1 VTTNGPKESQAPQ
14 SLASQELAPSMKP
27 ASASTFVTMGP
38 GALDAARILGASLD
52 ALVRGLRTSA
62 QRPTVAAERC
72 LQYWKQVTD
81 PTMTVLALSLKVDG
95 KVALE
100 VNAEQGR
107 FVLPL
112 FLSGVQSLAPREEAT
127 VEDLIL
133 LAEQFA
139 RLGPTVTSIKAL
151 ENWFFADGAECFDVK
166 MSHSFIERVGDDA
179 DLGKRLEAALIAS
192 RLSAVGSSASV
203 IATEELN
210 QAALRDE
217 FDVPLDLY
225 AQSTNK
231 RPVTVSEQERSSIKS
246 ASDDEGVW
254 LEAELTLAL
263 SGKHAESVIAPTR
276 LARRIR
282 YAFAQGHV
290 TLGLLFWDRLRKRTD
305 VFAVDARKHLETA
318 DLGVALGK
326 ALGAG
331 TLLPSHVK
339 ELVALC
345 TDEMCVH
352 LGKEYVRREI
362 GSFAALPLLLQ
373 EKPQLAG
380 EWASAAFTTKAV
392 LSMIDALSAL
402 EHTGQGDAF
411 LAVLGAISPQRL
423 AAVLEV
429 VQVNLLE
436 KSAAKL
442 GSFVTNLSSPQRAG
456 VLRRCADSDTL
467 MTGFVIPHLRQT
479 HAKGLVGKELY
490 NLCKSLLR
498 TPQGRALVAE
508 LALDVRGS
516 EEARLVMIDVASQ
529 VPDLKAKLCKFRFGM
544 FMDPPAVANKIRG
557 LKKEAT

>member
-1 VTTNGPKESQAPQ
+1 
-14 SLASQELAPSMKP
+14 
-27 ASASTFVTMGP
+27 MGS

-52 ALVRGLRTSA
+52 ALVRSMRTAA

-72 LQYWKQVTD
+72 LQYWKQVAD

-192 RLSAVGSSASV
+192 RLSAVGSSARV
-203 IATEELN
+203 IATEELS
-210 QAALRDE
+210 QAALREE

-225 AQSTNK
+225 AQSSSK
-231 RPVTVSEQERSSIKS
+231 RPVTVNEQERSSIKN

-282 YAFAQGHV
+282 YAFAQGHI
-290 TLGLLFWDRLRKRTD
+290 TLGLLFWDRLRKRSD
-305 VFAVDARKHLETA
+305 PFAIDARKYLETA
-318 DLGVALGK
+318 DLGVALGR

-345 TDEMCVH
+345 TDEMCIH
-352 LGKEYVRREI
+352 LGKEYVRRET
-362 GSFAALPLLLQ
+362 GSFAALPMLVS
-373 EKPQLAG
+373 EKPQFVGA
-380 EWASAAFTTKAV
+380 WASAAFTTEAV
-392 LSMIDALSAL
+392 LSMIEALSMSDGA
-402 EHTGQGDAF
+402 QGDAF
-411 LAVLGAISPQRL
+411 LALLGAVSPQRL

-429 VQVNLLE
+429 VPIALLE
-436 KSAAKL
+436 KSAGKL
-442 GSFVTNLSSPQRAG
+442 GAFVTSLSAPQRSDA
-456 VLRRCADSDTL
+456 LRRCTGSDTL
-467 MTGFVIPHLRQT
+467 MAEFVIPHLRQT
-479 HAKGLVGKELY
+479 HAKGLVGRELY

-498 TPQGRALVAE
+498 IPAGRALVGE
-508 LALDVRGS
+508 LALDVRSS
-516 EEARLVMIDVASQ
+516 EDARLVMIDVASQ
-529 VPDLKAKLCKFRFGM
+529 VPDLKAKLCRFRFSM
-544 FMDPPAVANKIRG
+544 VMDPPAVANKIRA
-557 LKKEAT
+557 LKKEAQ

>member
-1 VTTNGPKESQAPQ
+1 LEAGVTTDEPKPSQVPKQ
-14 SLASQELAPSMKP
+14 
-27 ASASTFVTMGP
+27 STFVTMGP

-52 ALVRGLRTSA
+52 ALVRGMRTAA

-72 LQYWKQVTD
+72 LQYWKQVAD

-139 RLGPTVTSIKAL
+139 RLGPTVTSIMAL

-179 DLGKRLEAALIAS
+179 DLGKRLEAAMIAS

-203 IATEELN
+203 IATEELS
-210 QAALRDE
+210 QAALREE

-225 AQSTNK
+225 AQSSSK
-231 RPVTVSEQERSSIKS
+231 RPVTVNEQERSSIKN

-282 YAFAQGHV
+282 YAFAQGHI
-290 TLGLLFWDRLRKRTD
+290 TLGLLFWDRLRKRSD
-305 VFAVDARKHLETA
+305 PFAIDARNHLETA
-318 DLGVALGK
+318 DLGVALGR

-345 TDEMCVH
+345 TDEMCIH
-352 LGKEYVRREI
+352 LGKEYVRRET
-362 GSFAALPLLLQ
+362 GSFAALPMLVS
-373 EKPQLAG
+373 EKPQFVG
-380 EWASAAFTTKAV
+380 DWASAAFTTEAV
-392 LSMIDALSAL
+392 LSMIEALSTSDGA
-402 EHTGQGDAF
+402 QADAF
-411 LAVLGAISPQRL
+411 LALLGAVSPQRL

-429 VQVNLLE
+429 VPIALLG
-436 KSAAKL
+436 A
-442 GSFVTNLSSPQRAG
+442 FVTSLSAPQRSDA
-456 VLRRCADSDTL
+456 LRRCTGSDTL
-467 MTGFVIPHLRQT
+467 MADFVIPHLRQT

-498 TPQGRALVAE
+498 TPAGRALVGE
-508 LALDVRGS
+508 LALDVRSS
-516 EEARLVMIDVASQ
+516 EDARLVMIDVASQ
-529 VPDLKAKLCKFRFGM
+529 VPDLKAKLCRFRFSM
-544 FMDPPAVANKIRG
+544 VMDPPAVANRIRA
-557 LKKEAT
+557 LKKQAQ